1 MFCFSLTPSYSVC
14 VHPPEMRRW
23 FISDIFAPTAGCGAA
38 HWHLHTAAQGAPP
51 PHHHHTCAC
60 SPAPP
65 TPPLLLQHRVTI
77 HCSTAVS
84 RY

>member
-38 HWHLHTAAQGAPP
+38 HWHLHTAAQGAPS
-51 PHHHHTCAC
+51 PHLCLQPCTTNTTTAAAATGHDT
-60 SPAPP
+60 
-65 TPPLLLQHRVTI
+65 LQH
-77 HCSTAVS
+77 CSV
-84 RY
+84 